1 LAIKRPNKFDSK
13 HQLKS
18 KNEYDT
24 HMVKLITQIEKNT
37 ECYVETFGQ
46 LSIEELNWKPNSK
59 SWSIAQNMNHLIVM
73 NNTYFPIIESIQKG
87 TYKTPFLS
95 KFDFI
100 VSFFGNMILKSVQ
113 PNRKKKMKTF
123 PIWEPLKSEI
133 PIGIIDRFIEHQS
146 KLIMMIKNSEDLLE
160 KGTIISSP
168 ANKNIVYKLGT
179 AFKIIIAHEQRHF
192 LQSKEVLEII
202 NNQSK
207 GRDLIKNK

>member
-1 LAIKRPNKFDSK
+1 MAIKRPNKSDSK

-46 LSIEELNWKPNSK
+46 LSIEQLNWKPNSK

-73 NNTYFPIIESIQKG
+73 NNTYFPTIESIQKG

-133 PIGIIDRFIEHQS
+133 PIEITNFTN
-146 KLIMMIKNSEDLLE
+146 L
-160 KGTIISSP
+160 SP
-168 ANKNIVYKLGT
+168 
-179 AFKIIIAHEQRHF
+179 
-192 LQSKEVLEII
+192 
-202 NNQSK
+202 
-207 GRDLIKNK
+207 